1 MNLTKTSDGK
11 WRSLT
16 NDGIVNSLT
25 LLGNVYKSELARE
38 LELAGYNL
46 RYDRNGTFDLA
57 HFSQEQIAQF
67 SQRSQQIEAE
77 LAKNGLSRETASHE
91 QKNAAALKTR
101 KSKGEVDRD
110 VLYEGWKNRA
120 KELQIDFDSREWKGA
135 ANDDIAR
142 KT

>member
-1 MNLTKTSDGK
+1 M
-11 WRSLT
+11 
-16 NDGIVNSLT
+16 
-25 LLGNVYKSELARE
+25 
-38 LELAGYNL
+38 

-120 KELQIDFDSREWKGA
+120 KELQIDL
-135 ANDDIAR
+135 IAGSGKVR
-142 KT
+142 PTTI

>member
-25 LLGNVYKSELARE
+25 LLVTFTNPELARE

-91 QKNAAALKTR
+91 KKCGR
-101 KSKGEVDRD
+101 
-110 VLYEGWKNRA
+110 
-120 KELQIDFDSREWKGA
+120 
-135 ANDDIAR
+135 
-142 KT
+142 